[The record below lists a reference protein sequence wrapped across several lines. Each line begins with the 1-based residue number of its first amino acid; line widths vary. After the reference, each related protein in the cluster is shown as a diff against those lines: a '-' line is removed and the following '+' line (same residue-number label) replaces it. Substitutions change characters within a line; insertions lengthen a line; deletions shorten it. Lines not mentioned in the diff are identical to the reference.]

1 MLSATVTKPP
11 TPGRPGI
18 RAFLTTL
25 HCAGLDESRTKDL
38 LELELILLCC
48 VERPRFHST
57 P

>member
-25 HCAGLDESRTKDL
+25 HCAGSKKWHEDL
-38 LELELILLCC
+38 LEVELVLLC
-48 VERPRFHST
+48 
-57 P
+57 